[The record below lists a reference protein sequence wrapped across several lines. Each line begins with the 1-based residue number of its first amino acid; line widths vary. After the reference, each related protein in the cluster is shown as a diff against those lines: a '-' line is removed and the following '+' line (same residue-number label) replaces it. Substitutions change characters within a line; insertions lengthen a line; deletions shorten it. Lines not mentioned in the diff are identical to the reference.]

1 MYFFSGDDSPTFG
14 GVGSV
19 GLNGFANQDGDLPN
33 QLSAPFEVPHFPIEQ
48 IETKLLMQRQL
59 SSK

>member
-1 MYFFSGDDSPTFG
+1 MGA
-14 GVGSV
+14 VGM
-19 GLNGFANQDGDLPN
+19 NGFPAQDGDLPN